1 MVKSYTETS
10 KESYQSLEDILEG
23 FEADLGEEVE
33 NNQSFA
39 SELDSVIQ
47 TKEQDSKVT
56 EVFSEVLDGFTNSMS
71 NEEVMTV
78 LNQIERENEAVYN
91 QFNQDRKSTRLNS
104 SHVAI
109 SYAVFCLKK

>member
-33 NNQSFA
+33 NDQSFA
-39 SELDSVIQ
+39 TELDTVIQ
-47 TKEQDSKVT
+47 TKKEERKVT
-56 EVFSEVLDGFTNSMS
+56 QVFGEVLDGFTNSML

-78 LNQIERENEAVYN
+78 LNKIELENEEVYN
-91 QFNQDRKSTRLNS
+91 KFNKEENE
-104 SHVAI
+104 
-109 SYAVFCLKK
+109 